1 MTSEEFSKTCEQIP
15 YPIKD
20 LYAEIT
26 TRGNQFCYPFIYTD
40 ADSDY
45 LTYITKLIHSFVERV
60 KQLDENSINAFNRV
74 FDALPEDKKP
84 TKSFDFLRD
93 VDALSEMVLGALN
106 DSYRCYPDDAY
117 QRLKSF
123 FEADDNFYMKML
135 PQLEI
140 QQGTFYRIRTG
151 QFDTTHDGEMFH
163 IPFEKRHLV
172 TTQRYS
178 IPGYPLLYLAGSLF
192 TAWCEMDK
200 PELAGLNYAGF
211 RFKNSAYF
219 VDLSYPYHRT
229 SLWEL
234 YSLFVMYPLLMTCMV
249 RVKHSTAPFKPEY
262 SMPQLMT
269 KLVRDS
275 EISFTGIAYM
285 SNKLPESCPIDS
297 ITSRN
302 LAVCTYNC
310 ICAKGHDASLASQMQ
325 MTDTQTIT
333 REQLRQAETFQNG
346 HYSIDF
352 KQLDVIQNASFHDIR
367 VQMELG

>member
-1 MTSEEFSKTCEQIP
+1 MTNEELSKVFEQVIQ
-15 YPIKD
+15 PIKD

-40 ADSDY
+40 ADGDY
-45 LTYITKLIHSFVERV
+45 LTYITTLIKLFVKRV
-60 KQLDENSINAFNRV
+60 KQLDANSIYVLNRAF
-74 FDALPEDKKP
+74 DKLPVDKQPNKG
-84 TKSFDFLRD
+84 FDFMRD
-93 VDALSEMVLGALN
+93 VDALSQMVIEVLN
-106 DSYRCYPDDAY
+106 DCYRCYPDDAY
-117 QRLKSF
+117 QKLKSF
-123 FEADDNFYMKML
+123 FEADANFYLNML

-140 QQGTFYRIRTG
+140 KQGTFYRIRTG
-151 QFDTTHDGEMFH
+151 QFDTTQDGEMFH

-200 PELAGLNYAGF
+200 PELVGMNYAGF
-211 RFKNSAYF
+211 RFKDSVLF
-219 VDLSYPYHRT
+219 VDLGYPYHST
-229 SLWEL
+229 SIWEW
-234 YSLFVMYPLLMTCMV
+234 YSLFVMYPLLMACMV
-249 RVKHSTAPFKPEY
+249 RVKHPTAPFKPEY

-275 EISFTGIAYM
+275 NAPFTGIAYM

-310 ICAKGHDASLASQMQ
+310 ICTKGHDKNLASQMQ

-346 HYSIDF
+346 HYDIDF
-352 KQLDVIQNASFHDIR
+352 KQLNVIDNASFHDIR
-367 VQMELG
+367 VQMEIG